1 MQEIKFTKHGEEK
14 KEEPKAP
21 KKKNTVVS
29 PTRPTL
35 QVDQGEGIID
45 SKEYNDETNA
55 VTVKAYLKRG
65 AGDFQKAFS
74 KKTFY
79 DFILGVDVFS
89 IDKKVQLR
97 AYIVTSDGN
106 MPIAVEENE
115 QCSVSVNKNKIKNG
129 TITVIVE
136 LKYYLGVL
144 KTKSYTLN
152 LAMSI

>member
-1 MQEIKFTKHGEEK
+1 MQEIKFTKPDAQEK
-14 KEEPKAP
+14 KEETKTQ

-35 QVDQGEGIID
+35 QTVEGEGIID
-45 SKEYNDETNA
+45 SKEYNDDTNA

-65 AGDFQKAFS
+65 AGDIQKAFS
-74 KKTFY
+74 RKTFY

-97 AYIVTSDGN
+97 AYVVTTEGN
-106 MPIAVEENE
+106 MPVDIAENE
-115 QCSVSVNKNKIKNG
+115 ECSVSVDKSKITNG

-136 LKYYLGVL
+136 LKYALGVL
-144 KTKSYTLN
+144 KTKS
-152 LAMSI
+152 